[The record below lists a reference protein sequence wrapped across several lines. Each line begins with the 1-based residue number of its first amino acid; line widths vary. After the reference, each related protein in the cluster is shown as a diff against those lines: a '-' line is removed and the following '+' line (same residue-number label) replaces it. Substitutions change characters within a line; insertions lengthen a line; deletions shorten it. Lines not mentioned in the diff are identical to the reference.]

1 MVLTICRQNC
11 AKFWASVLLATLHG
25 YHEPLNSHPSRRMA
39 LAAPSFTSVWA
50 RTVKYW
56 L

>member
-1 MVLTICRQNC
+1 MVLTIWRQNA

-25 YHEPLNSHPSRRMA
+25 YHVPLNSHPSRRMA
-39 LAAPSFTSVWA
+39 LAAPSLTKVWA
-50 RTVKYW
+50 RMVKYW